1 MHCPLSALSAYAAD
15 ANVTNN
21 VITGNGIANG
31 GFTIGNG
38 GGVEVGLRAR
48 ERHDLATNS
57 PTNVTG
63 SNNNG
68 TYNQNAGEP
77 AGFGGAGQNR
87 ARWNFDWSI
96 NTGTANVGAY
106 TYRLGMDFDPSF
118 GTNFQTFDPIKGV
131 NPNPAAGGLA
141 LWDHS
146 FGNNSTAQS
155 AGVEAFGL
163 TLAAA
168 LADYNSLMANNNLV
182 QNSWNYDFFDSA
194 FSFDP
199 TANGNY
205 SIFLEAIDGN
215 NRVVSRSDIEVVV
228 GTGFVPEPG
237 SLALVGAALAGL
249 ALSRRRKQ

>member
-1 MHCPLSALSAYAAD
+1 
-15 ANVTNN
+15 
-21 VITGNGIANG
+21 
-31 GFTIGNG
+31 
-38 GGVEVGLRAR
+38 
-48 ERHDLATNS
+48 
-57 PTNVTG
+57 
-63 SNNNG
+63 
-68 TYNQNAGEP
+68 
-77 AGFGGAGQNR
+77 
-87 ARWNFDWSI
+87 
-96 NTGTANVGAY
+96 
-106 TYRLGMDFDPSF
+106 
-118 GTNFQTFDPIKGV
+118 
-131 NPNPAAGGLA
+131 
-141 LWDHS
+141 
-146 FGNNSTAQS
+146 
-155 AGVEAFGL
+155 
-163 TLAAA
+163 LAAA